1 LFRFRRLPLREPNR
15 LLGSTAVAHSEF
27 KKPANPFESIPS
39 QLVLYSTTSTSPRAC
54 LRAASERTSNLSARL
69 VFCPYTQLIGTN
81 CTSAPFR
88 ASTHV
93 SMRFTLVRHRSRS
106 FRYYMCDSGPLRPT
120 FLTRGLRT
128 IRFLCGYGDDLLSQI
143 ATHVNSLAHGSR
155 RMKQRWSTDLVP
167 AFTGYHFGQLQS
179 FLSASFTHCLVSSTF
194 HSLSRVL
201 FIFRSRY

>member
-1 LFRFRRLPLREPNR
+1 M
-15 LLGSTAVAHSEF
+15 AHSEF
-27 KKPANPFESIPS
+27 KKPANPLGSIPS

-81 CTSAPFR
+81 CTSAPLR

-106 FRYYMCDSGPLRPT
+106 FRYYMCDLGLFGPT

-128 IRFLCGYGDDLLSQI
+128 IRFLYGYGDDPLSLL
-143 ATHVNSLAHGSR
+143 ATHINSLAHGSR
-155 RMKQRWSTDLVP
+155 RMKQRWSSCLDR
-167 AFTGYHFGQLQS
+167 AFARFHFGGNQS
-179 FLSASFTHCLVSSTF
+179 FLSASFTYCLVSSTF
-194 HSLSRVL
+194 HSLYRVL
-201 FIFRSRY
+201 FIFRSHY